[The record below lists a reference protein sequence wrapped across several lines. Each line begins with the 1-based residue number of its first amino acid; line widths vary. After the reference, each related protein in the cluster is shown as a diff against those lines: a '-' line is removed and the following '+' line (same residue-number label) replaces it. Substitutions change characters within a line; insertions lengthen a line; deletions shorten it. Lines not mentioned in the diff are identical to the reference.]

1 MGPSSHCT
9 RKQKFNHH
17 QDDKDSEDDDDG
29 GDDDDDD
36 DDDDSLLNWQS
47 SRLGPMQIML
57 MPAYLSQPQPDQM

>member
-9 RKQKFNHH
+9 RKHKFNHH

-29 GDDDDDD
+29 GDDDD